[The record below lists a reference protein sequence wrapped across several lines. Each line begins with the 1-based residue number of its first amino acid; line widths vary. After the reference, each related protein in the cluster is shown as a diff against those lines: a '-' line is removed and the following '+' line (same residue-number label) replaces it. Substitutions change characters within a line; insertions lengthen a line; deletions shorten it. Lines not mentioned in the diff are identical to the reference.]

1 MATTYIL
8 KRKTYSV
15 NPFKLTLS
23 DISIEFGIQFP
34 DEIKKLSKMERRI
47 EAELHH
53 WAMQSPGINMVAS
66 PEMMYEVLSQ
76 GGTIIPAL
84 IDATGTP
91 TLMYNIQ
98 SGKYVYGE
106 TELDDP
112 SSFVNIIISDIQ
124 KVMMNGQAMSA
135 SPEMASGDVEV
146 MKQQMTYYQVYL
158 DNVMMTFGIQPEAP
172 AEEIPQ

>member
-8 KRKTYSV
+8 KRKTYSI

-34 DEIKKLSKMERRI
+34 EEIKKLAKMERRI
-47 EAELHH
+47 DAELHH
-53 WAMQSPGINMVAS
+53 WAVTAAGINFVAS
-66 PEMMYEVLSQ
+66 PEMMYEALSQ
-76 GGTIIPAL
+76 GAAIIPAL
-84 IDATGTP
+84 IDANGNP

-106 TELDDP
+106 TELEDP
-112 SSFVNIIISDIQ
+112 SAFVNIVINDLQ
-124 KVMMNGQAMSA
+124 KVMMNSEATAS

-146 MKQQMTYYQVYL
+146 MKQHMNYYQLYL
-158 DNVMMTFGIQPEAP
+158 NNVMLTFGIEPEAP
-172 AEEIPQ
+172 QQ